1 MGDELMSTSTYP
13 IPARLNLG
21 LSAFVVLACVTL
33 LWASGQVHSWWAV
46 LGLAVIYGFVMNT
59 GYALCHEA
67 EHDLLH
73 PNPTVNDLAGTLVTL
88 FFPASYH
95 LRRQGHIGHHLR
107 NRTDDEAFDLYF
119 AGENPVWKHV
129 QFYGI
134 LTGFFWL
141 MIVLSNFIGVLNPRW
156 LALKTSLD
164 RPTAALQETLNP
176 KYFRW
181 IQFECALVLLLHG
194 ALIYFL
200 HIPLTHYVVVLC
212 GFGFMWSTLQYI
224 HHHGTPRDV
233 QKGAWNV
240 RTWRLFDLIWLNHHW
255 HLNHH
260 LSPTI
265 PWIYLPQLRHENA
278 QPIPFWRAYWRQWR
292 GPRFTNE
299 RLDNRHAG
307 KLIR

>member
-1 MGDELMSTSTYP
+1 MSTSTYP
-13 IPARLNLG
+13 IPDRLNLF
-21 LSAFVVLACVTL
+21 LSAFVTLTCTAL

-46 LGLAVIYGFVMNT
+46 LGLATAYGFIMNT

-67 EHDLLH
+67 EHDMLH
-73 PNPTVNDLAGTLVTL
+73 SRRTVNDVAGILVTL

-119 AGENPVWKHV
+119 EGENPVWKHV

-156 LALKTSLD
+156 LSLKTRLD

-194 ALIYFL
+194 ALIYFF
-200 HIPLTHYVVVLC
+200 HIPIAHYVVVLC

-224 HHHGTPRDV
+224 HHYGTSRDV

-240 RTWRLFDLIWLNHHW
+240 STWQLFDLIWLHHHW

-260 LSPTI
+260 LSPTV
-265 PWIYLPQLRHENA
+265 PWIYLPRLRHDNA

-299 RLDNRHAG
+299 RIDNRHAG